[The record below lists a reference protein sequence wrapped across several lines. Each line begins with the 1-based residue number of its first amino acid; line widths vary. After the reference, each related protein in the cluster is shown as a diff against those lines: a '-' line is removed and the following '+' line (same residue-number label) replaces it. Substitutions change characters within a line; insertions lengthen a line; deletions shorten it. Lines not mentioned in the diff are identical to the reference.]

1 MNSAGSSTA
10 KGPWAAEIGEAYA
23 RARGPLKAARCG
35 TPEGSQDAA
44 FGVVSGLA
52 GSVACGRLRDK
63 RERAACVRKDDR
75 DVGMGALGSAVD
87 QIARGTGGLVRI
99 VDCGRSER
107 SPRIAAHREHCAR
120 RSGRVQVDNSCT
132 LVEERPQRLKRG
144 IPWESGVSLSVR
156 RKHPDAHR
164 AELVECALRL
174 RVTQEGGEMRRTS
187 KSDLARE

>member
-1 MNSAGSSTA
+1 MNSAGSSSA
-10 KGPWAAEIGEAYA
+10 KGPWAAEIGETYA
-23 RARGPLKAARCG
+23 RARGPLKPARCG

-63 RERAACVRKDDR
+63 RERAACVRKEDR

-99 VDCGRSER
+99 VDCGRSD
-107 SPRIAAHREHCAR
+107 REHCAR

-132 LVEERPQRLKRG
+132 LVE
-144 IPWESGVSLSVR
+144 
-156 RKHPDAHR
+156 AHSD
-164 AELVECALRL
+164 
-174 RVTQEGGEMRRTS
+174 S
-187 KSDLARE
+187 KEASPGKVV